1 MMAWITQGPLTPRNL
16 EHLGVS
22 DRGVI
27 LYRNM
32 LSDAINAVER
42 GEDPPCLVRDPAKN
56 IQCSPIVARRTLGW
70 PALPSSSPAA
80 ECRGRGNTQAR
91 MGMAW
96 HRRLRSL
103 CRAASPQDQTRCP
116 VTAA

>member
-1 MMAWITQGPLTPRNL
+1 MMAWITPGPLTPRNL

-42 GEDPPCLVRDPAKN
+42 GEDPPGMVRDPAKN
-56 IQCSPIVARRTLGW
+56 YPMLTYRGEEDLGVART
-70 PALPSSSPAA
+70 AFQLP
-80 ECRGRGNTQAR
+80 GRRVPRPRNAQAR
-91 MGMAW
+91 TAIAW